1 MAFDWNAVDGYR
13 EDMTADEKLALLE
26 NYNPNQP
33 AAAPEPAPAA
43 DPVPEPAPAPAPKL
57 DKATELMNEVKW
69 KRERDKLTSENAN
82 LKRQLRSRMSEEEAR
97 EADRKAEME
106 ARDAELEALR
116 RDKTLSNLR
125 ASFIGRGFDENMA
138 QKAAEAFAD
147 SDAETLFDVMARRDL
162 SWEKNMRAKI
172 LAETPKPPASD
183 PNSEEFKKIK
193 EYDNDRMDEYKEE
206 VKEFAEDP
214 CATPKAI
221 LDEDKED
228 EKDGIRPL
236 KQPD

>member
-1 MAFDWNAVDGYR
+1 MSFDWTNVDGYR

-26 NYNPNQP
+26 NYNPGQP
-33 AAAPEPAPAA
+33 APAPDPAHTAEPEPAP
-43 DPVPEPAPAPAPKL
+43 VPAPKP

-116 RDKTLSNLR
+116 RDKTLSNYR
-125 ASFIGRGFDENMA
+125 ASFIGRGFDESMA
-138 QKAAEAFAD
+138 QKAAEALAD
-147 SDAETLFDVMARRDL
+147 GDAETLFDIMAQRDL

-183 PNSEEFKKIK
+183 PNS
-193 EYDNDRMDEYKEE
+193 DE
-206 VKEFAEDP
+206 VKRKTEN
-214 CATPKAI
+214 
-221 LDEDKED
+221 
-228 EKDGIRPL
+228 IRRGYLGLPPI
-236 KQPD
+236 K

>member
-26 NYNPNQP
+26 NYNPGQP

-43 DPVPEPAPAPAPKL
+43 DPAPEPAPAPAPKP

-116 RDKTLSNLR
+116 RDKTLSNYR
-125 ASFIGRGFDENMA
+125 ASFIGRGFEESAA
-138 QKAAEAFAD
+138 QKAAEALAD
-147 SDAETLFDVMARRDL
+147 GDAETLFDVLARRDL
-162 SWEKNMRAKI
+162 NWEKNMRAKI

-183 PNSEEFKKIK
+183 PNS
-193 EYDNDRMDEYKEE
+193 DE
-206 VKEFAEDP
+206 ARR
-214 CATPKAI
+214 KADEQ
-221 LDEDKED
+221 LDHYF
-228 EKDGIRPL
+228 GLR
-236 KQPD
+236 